1 MRLLLVEDN
10 DRLAE
15 LVVKGLVD
23 AGFTLDRVARL
34 DEAAAALATAKFDTV
49 VLDLSLPDGDGGDW
63 LKERR
68 AAGERVPVLMLTAR
82 AATGDKV
89 KGLNSGADD
98 YLAKPFEMAELVA
111 RVKALLRRPG
121 GVLGLTLE
129 LGKLRFDT
137 VHREAFVEDRPLPLS
152 ASELTLLEL
161 LLRRS
166 GRVVARRLLEEG
178 LYGFDD
184 EVGPNSLEAHV
195 SRLRKKLEAA
205 EAGVQIHTLARHRLS
220 RRRTQRMNGSLQFR
234 LAWRLALV
242 FSVVILATSFAIL
255 LHRGSGNT
263 DIPARRADGGH
274 RPGQRRA
281 LPRRRRQAAIGSAG
295 GSRICLCGG
304 YGRRQAPL
312 RLRQAAARRSVLL
325 VRRLPAKGR
334 SDARPVARSTAPSAG
349 WRSASAWTSAAP
361 RAGWRCW
368 AGSSTRNCCRCCCR
382 PCWRGSSSAR

>member
-1 MRLLLVEDN
+1 M
-10 DRLAE
+10 
-15 LVVKGLVD
+15 
-23 AGFTLDRVARL
+23 
-34 DEAAAALATAKFDTV
+34 

-63 LKERR
+63 LKECR

-137 VHREAFVEDRPLPLS
+137 VHREAFVGDRPLLLS

-255 LHRGSGNT
+255 VHRGSGNT
-263 DIPARRADGGH
+263 DIPRDELTEAIDQVRGGLSLGGDGKP
-274 RPGQRRA
+274 RLDLPPDPGFAYAVDTSDGQD
-281 LPRRRRQAAIGSAG
+281 S
-295 GSRICLCGG
+295 
-304 YGRRQAPL
+304 L

-334 SDARPVARSTAPSAG
+334 
-349 WRSASAWTSAAP
+349 
-361 RAGWRCW
+361 
-368 AGSSTRNCCRCCCR
+368 
-382 PCWRGSSSAR
+382 